1 MSAARP
7 TLSLSRKTPLK
18 SKKSGS
24 ASSGKKKT
32 PASSSSSCN
41 GAAAA
46 APTKPW
52 VDTVN
57 DLNVYKPS
65 KEELEGKKAQRKSQ
79 NKVLAKVGT
88 CTLYSCRVT
97 LRGAGV
103 SERQAVA
110 APGPRE
116 AAADTAAGHAGLQ
129 AAA

>member
-18 SKKSGS
+18 SKKSAS

-32 PASSSSSCN
+32 PASSSSCN

-79 NKVLAKVGT
+79 NKVLAKVGPVRT
-88 CTLYSCRVT
+88 
-97 LRGAGV
+97 
-103 SERQAVA
+103 VA
-110 APGPRE
+110 A
-116 AAADTAAGHAGLQ
+116 
-129 AAA
+129 

>member
-18 SKKSGS
+18 SKKSAS

-32 PASSSSSCN
+32 PASSSSCN
-41 GAAAA
+41 GAPAA

-79 NKVLAKVGT
+79 NKVLAKVGPDVQLPRDT
-88 CTLYSCRVT
+88 PWRRCR
-97 LRGAGV
+97 
-103 SERQAVA
+103 
-110 APGPRE
+110 
-116 AAADTAAGHAGLQ
+116 
-129 AAA
+129 